1 MQQLVGNRW
10 FALAEL
16 LIVFAYGAVVT
27 IWPKLG
33 GWLVVLVLLP
43 WLIRIVSGRVTFEKS
58 AFIVPLA
65 LIVITAGIGV
75 WAAYD
80 QQAAWGKFW
89 IIIGAVAVSIA
100 LVNQPRANLGVI
112 ASLVGLMGVII
123 AIIFILNN
131 EWNTQSSDLGVIN
144 RAGGWIMANRPSIGS
159 LSLSPN
165 FVGGLLAILVPI
177 PLALGLYSWKKGDR
191 AKAIL
196 SLAMGMVV
204 LLGLFLTSSRGAW
217 IALLLGMGVWVLSK
231 VSVYLSVK
239 IRKPSQLVFILL
251 LLLLII
257 PALWVIGTFPGG
269 VVGLADRLPG
279 SASGE
284 SRYDLAVNTAR
295 LIGDYPFTGGGLRS
309 FPGLYSQYMMV
320 TPYFLFSYSHN
331 LYLDLFLEQGLLGGF
346 AILAVVVGGAWMLI
360 KRVRD
365 AREDSLITH
374 LAEAVFIG
382 IIIMLLH
389 GLVDDPLYGD
399 TGTPLLLLLPALA
412 IMLVNTENPPLTM
425 TDQSQGTGY
434 PSEDSRIRRIVIP
447 GIVLIVFL
455 SVFATF
461 RRSLFAIWYANLGAI
476 EMSRWE
482 LENWPQDQWNA
493 NPDVSPLVHSEFL
506 FKRALAFN
514 PYERTALHRSGL
526 IAMQSRDFSTA
537 QTDLERAF
545 NIDPDH
551 RGIRKSLGY
560 AYVWEGD
567 LENAE
572 RMLQGISEARDEME
586 VYSWWWGENY
596 RRDLATQASEMA
608 SILDTVNH

>member
-10 FALAEL
+10 FALADL
-16 LIVFAYGAVVT
+16 IIVFAYGAVVT
-27 IWPKLG
+27 IWPQLG
-33 GWLVVLVLLP
+33 GWLIVLVMLP
-43 WLIRIVSGRVTFEKS
+43 WLFRIVAGRLNIEKH

-80 QQAAWGKFW
+80 RQAAWGKFW
-89 IIIGAVAVSIA
+89 IIIGAVAVFTA
-100 LVNQPRANLGVI
+100 LVSQPKENLGVV

-123 AIIFILNN
+123 AIIFMLNN
-131 EWNTQSSDLGVIN
+131 DWNTQSSDLGVIN
-144 RAGGWIMANRPSIGS
+144 RAGGWIMANRPSIGP
-159 LSLSPN
+159 LSLLPN
-165 FVGGLLAILVPI
+165 IAGGLLAILVPI
-177 PLALGLYSWKKGDR
+177 PFALGLFSWVKGDR

-204 LLGLFLTSSRGAW
+204 LIGLFLTSSRGAW
-217 IALLLGMGVWVLSK
+217 IALLLGMAVWVLLK
-231 VSVYLSVK
+231 VSVYLSVR

-251 LLLLII
+251 LLLLLI
-257 PALWVIGTFPGG
+257 PVLWVIGTFPGG

-279 SASGE
+279 LPSGE
-284 SRYDLAVNTAR
+284 SRLDLAVNTTK

-309 FPGLYSQYMMV
+309 FAGLYSQYMMV
-320 TPYFLFSYSHN
+320 TPYFLFAYSHN
-331 LYLDLFLEQGLLGGF
+331 FYLDIFLEQGLLGGI
-346 AILAVVVGGAWMLI
+346 AILAVVLGGAWMLI
-360 KRVRD
+360 GRARE
-365 AREDSLITH
+365 AREDSLIAH

-382 IIIMLLH
+382 IVVMLLH

-412 IMLVNTENPPLTM
+412 IMLVTTGNQPLTM
-425 TDQSQGTGY
+425 TDQSGCTGY
-434 PSEDSRIRRIVIP
+434 HSEDSRIKRIIIP
-447 GIVLIVFL
+447 GIVLIVFF
-455 SVFATF
+455 SVVATF
-461 RRSLFAIWYANLGAI
+461 RSSLLSIWYANLGAV
-476 EMSRWE
+476 EMSHWE

-493 NPDVSPLVHSEFL
+493 NPDVSPLAHSEFL
-506 FKRALAFN
+506 FKRALVFS

-526 IAMQSRDFSTA
+526 IAMRSRDFSTA

-567 LENAE
+567 LENAD

-586 VYSWWWGENY
+586 VYSWWWGENN
-596 RRDLATQASEMA
+596 RWDLATQASEMV
-608 SILDTVNH
+608 SILDTVNQ